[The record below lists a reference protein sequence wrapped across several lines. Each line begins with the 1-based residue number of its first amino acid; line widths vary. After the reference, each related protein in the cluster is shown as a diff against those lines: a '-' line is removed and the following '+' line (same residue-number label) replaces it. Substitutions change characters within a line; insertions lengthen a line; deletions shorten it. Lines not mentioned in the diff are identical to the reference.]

1 MLVYHNITTQQ
12 PLLIFLPN
20 TDGKIVEDNTNDDSI
35 GDFIVLQLDSSSLL
49 L

>member
-12 PLLIFLPN
+12 TFFFLPN